1 MDSIL
6 GLKSYR
12 MDSII
17 LKHPDQLVIDDLID
31 IIGDEE
37 IYRMAKFKKIF
48 DLLPCGIE
56 VLDEKGV
63 VVVCNKMDREIFGVD
78 EDTFVN
84 FNDLEDPNVPDEILQ
99 EVHKGKAF
107 NVMFPYNFSKISYS
121 SIYKDCVKYLSVR
134 GIPLYTK
141 NQTIKGYFVVI
152 VDDTLHHQQHAIL
165 EDSFT
170 KLQVAINTGNSII
183 WEYDVVNDKAYV
195 DPILNDFK
203 DNSLLQFIPQI
214 NYPNKQKFY
223 ESIHPEDLA
232 RIRDNYLE
240 PLLKGE
246 ITHYTT
252 TYRRVFDDEV
262 MWIRVNARGFKHDVN
277 KKPTKVVFYSTNISQ
292 EVQLE
297 KSLINLEKE
306 SDRILNAIPDL
317 IFVISK
323 EYRFLKIFASGTKS
337 KGLYLSEKET
347 IGKSID
353 DVFDAGKS
361 FLFKEKINQAL
372 EDNVEMEFDYSLLI
386 NGKHCFFKSRV
397 SPLEDG
403 NTIHIVRDI
412 TDKILQQDEIN
423 RLNAIMDIILSNVPL
438 VVSVKN
444 ASDNFKYVYF
454 NSEAEHVMNKRA
466 KDIIGKT
473 DFELFPDQAWAS
485 EIRNKDL
492 KAISEGNFSEYA
504 VNYKDPSGKIRIVN
518 ALRTR
523 VQSKNEVYVVAMLWD
538 ITEQHNNELELIKA
552 RESDRLKT
560 NFLANISH
568 EIRTPLNAII
578 GFASIVGEAYDE
590 FERDYYLNIINEN
603 SNQLLRLID
612 DIIDLSSLEV
622 DKFEFR
628 MRSVELKEICRS
640 VYNMF
645 SQKTKPE
652 VSFIFDDNILPSVFL
667 DADSKRL
674 HQVLSNLIDNAVK
687 FTNKGRIRFGYEIQ
701 SEENTDKQ
709 FVRIY
714 VEDTGIGIDKNYNNV
729 LFDRFFKAD
738 NFTQGF
744 GLGLPIAK
752 KLTEEMGGEL
762 KFTSEIGYGSKF
774 WIKIPI
780 LSNS

>member
-1 MDSIL
+1 
-6 GLKSYR
+6 

-17 LKHPDQLVIDDLID
+17 GNLSDQLVIEDLID

-37 IYRMAKFKKIF
+37 ICRMAKFKKIF

-63 VVVCNKMDREIFGVD
+63 VVVCNKADREIFGVN
-78 EDTFVN
+78 EDAFEDFNN
-84 FNDLEDPNVPDEILQ
+84 FNDPNVSDEILQ
-99 EVHKGKAF
+99 EVYKGNAF
-107 NVMFPYNFSKISYS
+107 NVLITYDFSKITYS
-121 SIYKDCVKYLSVR
+121 SIYKDCIKYLSVR

-141 NQTIKGYFVVI
+141 HQTIKGYFVVI

-183 WEYDVVNDKAYV
+183 WEYDVVNNQV
-195 DPILNDFK
+195 FIDPVLNNCK
-203 DNSLLQFIPQI
+203 DNSLLQFISRISFQ
-214 NYPNKQKFY
+214 NKEKFY

-232 RIRDNYLE
+232 RIRDCYLE
-240 PLLKGE
+240 PLLNGG

-252 TYRRVFDDEV
+252 TYRRVIGDEV
-262 MWIRVNARGFKHDVN
+262 MWIRVNARGFKYDEN
-277 KKPTKVVFYSTNISQ
+277 IKPAKVIFYASDITQ
-292 EVQLE
+292 EIQLE
-297 KSLINLEKE
+297 NSLLNLERE
-306 SDRILNAIPDL
+306 SYQILNAIPDL

-323 EYRFLKIFASGTKS
+323 EYRFLKVFASGTKL
-337 KGLYLSEKET
+337 KGLYLSEKDT

-353 DVFDAGKS
+353 DIFDAGIS
-361 FLFKEKINQAL
+361 LLFKEKINQTL
-372 EDNVEMEFDYSLLI
+372 EDNVETEFDYSLLI
-386 NGKHCFFKSRV
+386 NGKQCFFKSRV

-403 NTIHIVRDI
+403 STIHIVRDI
-412 TDKILQQDEIN
+412 TDKIVQQDEIN
-423 RLNAIMDIILSNVPL
+423 RLNAIMDIILSNVPI
-438 VVSVKN
+438 VISVKN

-454 NSEAEHVMNKRA
+454 NSEAEHVLNRRA
-466 KDIIGKT
+466 KEILGKT
-473 DFELFPDQAWAS
+473 DFDLFPDQAWAS

-492 KAISEGNFSEYA
+492 KAIAEGNFSEYA
-504 VNYKDPSGKIRIVN
+504 VKHKDPFGKIRIVN

-523 VQSKNEVYVVAMLWD
+523 VESKNEVYLVAMLWD

-552 RESDRLKT
+552 RQSDRLKT

-578 GFASIVGEAYDE
+578 GFASIVGDANDE

-603 SNQLLRLID
+603 SNQLLKLID
-612 DIIDLSSLEV
+612 DIIDLSSLEL
-622 DKFEFR
+622 DRFEFK

-640 VYNMF
+640 VYSMY
-645 SQKTKPE
+645 SQKVKSE
-652 VSFIFDDNILPSVFL
+652 VNFIFDDYNLPAVSL
-667 DADSKRL
+667 YTDPKRL
-674 HQVLSNLIDNAVK
+674 YQVLSNIIDNSVK
-687 FTNKGRIRFGYEIQ
+687 FTNKGRIHFGYEVQ
-701 SEENTDKQ
+701 SEETTEKQ

-714 VEDTGIGIDKNYNNV
+714 VEDTGIGIDKNYNHV

-762 KFTSEIGYGSKF
+762 KFTSEIGCGSKF

>member
-1 MDSIL
+1 MD
-6 GLKSYR
+6 R
-12 MDSII
+12 II
-17 LKHPDQLVIDDLID
+17 VNHPDQLEIDDLID

-37 IYRMAKFKKIF
+37 IHQMAKFRKIF

-63 VVVCNKMDREIFGVD
+63 VVVCNKADREIFGVD
-78 EDTFVN
+78 EDTFVG
-84 FNDLEDPNVPDEILQ
+84 FNDFEDPNISEEILQ
-99 EVHKGKAF
+99 EVNKGNAF
-107 NVMFPYNFSKISYS
+107 NILLPYDFSKITYFSL
-121 SIYKDCVKYLSVR
+121 YKDCIKYLSLR

-141 NQTIKGYFVVI
+141 HQTIKGYFVVI
-152 VDDTLHHQQHAIL
+152 VDDTLYHQQHTIL

-183 WEYDVVNDKAYV
+183 WEYDVINNQVFI
-195 DPILNDFK
+195 DPVLNNCK
-203 DNSLLQFIPQI
+203 DNSLLQFISRISFQ
-214 NYPNKQKFY
+214 NKEKFY
-223 ESIHPEDLA
+223 ESIHPEDLS
-232 RIRDNYLE
+232 RIRDYYLE

-246 ITHYTT
+246 ISHYTT

-262 MWIRVNARGFKHDVN
+262 MWIRVNARGFKHDEN
-277 KKPTKVVFYSTNISQ
+277 KKPTKVIFYASDISQ
-292 EVQLE
+292 EVELE
-297 KSLINLEKE
+297 NSLMNLEKE
-306 SDRILNAIPDL
+306 SFQILNTIPDL

-323 EYRFLKIFASGTKS
+323 EYKFQKIFASGTKS

-353 DVFDAGKS
+353 EIFDLEKAL
-361 FLFKEKINQAL
+361 FFKEKINQAL

-386 NGKHCFFKSRV
+386 NGKLCFFKSRV

-403 NTIHIVRDI
+403 NTMHIVRDI
-412 TDKILQQDEIN
+412 TDKIVQQDEIN

-444 ASDNFKYVYF
+444 VSDNFKYVYF
-454 NSEAEHVMNKRA
+454 NSEAEHVMNRRA

-492 KAISEGNFSEYA
+492 KAISEGYFSEYA

-603 SNQLLRLID
+603 SNQLLKLID

-622 DKFEFR
+622 DKFEFK
-628 MRSVELKEICRS
+628 MRSVELKDICRS

-667 DADSKRL
+667 YTDSKRL

-687 FTNKGRIRFGYEIQ
+687 FTNKGNIRFGYEIQ

-714 VEDTGIGIDKNYNNV
+714 VEDTGIGIDKNYNHL

-762 KFTSEIGYGSKF
+762 KFTSEIGCGSKF

-780 LSNS
+780 QSNS

>member
-1 MDSIL
+1 
-6 GLKSYR
+6 

-17 LKHPDQLVIDDLID
+17 GNFSDQLVIEDLID

-48 DLLPCGIE
+48 DLLPCGVE

-63 VVVCNKMDREIFGVD
+63 VVVCNKADREIFGVN
-78 EDTFVN
+78 EDAFEDFNN
-84 FNDLEDPNVPDEILQ
+84 FNDPNVSDEILQ
-99 EVHKGKAF
+99 EVYKGNAF
-107 NVMFPYNFSKISYS
+107 NVLITYDFSKITYS
-121 SIYKDCVKYLSVR
+121 SIYKDCIKYLSVR

-141 NQTIKGYFVVI
+141 HQTIKGYFVVI

-183 WEYDVVNDKAYV
+183 WEYDVVNNQV
-195 DPILNDFK
+195 FIDPILNNCK
-203 DNSLLQFIPQI
+203 DNSLLQFISRISFQ
-214 NYPNKQKFY
+214 NKEKFY

-232 RIRDNYLE
+232 RIRDCYLE
-240 PLLKGE
+240 PLLNGG

-252 TYRRVFDDEV
+252 TYRRVIGDEV
-262 MWIRVNARGFKHDVN
+262 MWIRVNARGFKYNEN
-277 KKPTKVVFYSTNISQ
+277 KKPAKVIFYASDITQ
-292 EVQLE
+292 EIQLE
-297 KSLINLEKE
+297 NSLINLERE
-306 SDRILNAIPDL
+306 SYQILNAIPDL
-317 IFVISK
+317 IFVISN
-323 EYRFLKIFASGTKS
+323 EYKFQKVFASGTKS
-337 KGLYLSEKET
+337 KGLYLSEKDT

-353 DVFDAGKS
+353 DIFDPEKAL
-361 FLFKEKINQAL
+361 FFKEKVNIAL
-372 EDNVEMEFDYSLLI
+372 KDNVETEFDYSLQI
-386 NGKHCFFKSRV
+386 NGKQCFFESRI

-403 NTIHIVRDI
+403 SSMHIVRDI
-412 TDKILQQDEIN
+412 TDIIVQQDEIN

-444 ASDNFKYVYF
+444 VSDNFKYVYF
-454 NSEAEHVMNKRA
+454 NSEAEHVMNRRA
-466 KDIIGKT
+466 KDILGKT
-473 DFELFPDQAWAS
+473 DFDLFPDQTWAS

-492 KAISEGNFSEYA
+492 KAIAEGRLSEYA

-523 VQSKNEVYVVAMLWD
+523 VQSKNEVYLVAMLWD

-578 GFASIVGEAYDE
+578 GFASIVGDANDE

-603 SNQLLRLID
+603 SNQLLKLID

-622 DKFEFR
+622 DKFEFK
-628 MRSVELKEICRS
+628 MRSVELKDICRS

-667 DADSKRL
+667 YTDPKRL
-674 HQVLSNLIDNAVK
+674 HQVLSNLIDNSVK
-687 FTNKGRIRFGYEIQ
+687 FTNKGSIRFGYEIQ

-714 VEDTGIGIDKNYNNV
+714 VEDTGIGIDKNYNHV

-762 KFTSEIGYGSKF
+762 KFTSEIGLGSKF

-780 LSNS
+780 QSNS

>member
-262 MWIRVNARGFKHDVN
+262 MWIRVNARGFKHDVI

-622 DKFEFR
+622 DKFEFK

-744 GLGLPIAK
+744 GL
-752 KLTEEMGGEL
+752 
-762 KFTSEIGYGSKF
+762 
-774 WIKIPI
+774 
-780 LSNS
+780 

>member
-214 NYPNKQKFY
+214 DYPNKQKFY

-744 GLGLPIAK
+744 
-752 KLTEEMGGEL
+752 
-762 KFTSEIGYGSKF
+762 
-774 WIKIPI
+774 
-780 LSNS
+780 

>member
-1 MDSIL
+1 MD
-6 GLKSYR
+6 R
-12 MDSII
+12 II
-17 LKHPDQLVIDDLID
+17 VNHPDQLVIDDLID

-37 IYRMAKFKKIF
+37 ICRMAKFKKIF

-63 VVVCNKMDREIFGVD
+63 VVVCNKADREIFGVD
-78 EDTFVN
+78 DDTFVD
-84 FNDLEDPNVPDEILQ
+84 FNDFEDPNVPNEILQ
-99 EVHKGKAF
+99 EIDKGHAF
-107 NVMFPYNFSKISYS
+107 NVLLPYDFSKISYT
-121 SIYKDCVKYLSVR
+121 SIYKDCIKYLSVR

-141 NQTIKGYFVVI
+141 HQTIKGYFIVI

-183 WEYDVVNDKAYV
+183 WEYDVINDQVYI
-195 DPILNDFK
+195 DPGLNDFK
-203 DNSLLQFIPQI
+203 DNSLFQFIPQVD
-214 NYPNKQKFY
+214 YPNKQKFY
-223 ESIHPEDLA
+223 ESIHPDDLA
-232 RIRDNYLE
+232 RIRDSYFE
-240 PLLKGE
+240 PLLNGE
-246 ITHYTT
+246 ITHYSTS
-252 TYRRVFDDEV
+252 YRRVINEQTI
-262 MWIRVNARGFKHDVN
+262 WIRVNARGYKHDVN
-277 KKPTKVVFYSTNISQ
+277 RKPTKIVFYTSDISQ
-292 EVQLE
+292 EALLE
-297 KSLINLEKE
+297 NSLVNLERE
-306 SDRILNAIPDL
+306 SDLILNAIPDL

-323 EYRFLKIFASGTKS
+323 EYRFLKVFASATKL
-337 KGLYLSEKET
+337 KGLYLPEKDT
-347 IGKSID
+347 IGKSIED
-353 DVFDAGKS
+353 IFDAGIS
-361 FLFKEKINQAL
+361 LLFKEKINQTL
-372 EDNVEMEFDYSLLI
+372 EDNFETEFDYSLLI
-386 NGKHCFFKSRV
+386 NGKQCFFKSRV

-403 NTIHIVRDI
+403 STIHIVRDI
-412 TDKILQQDEIN
+412 TDKIVQQDEIN
-423 RLNAIMDIILSNVPL
+423 RLNAIMDIILSNVPIL
-438 VVSVKN
+438 ISVKN

-454 NSEAEHVMNKRA
+454 NSEAEHVMNRRA
-466 KDIIGKT
+466 KDILGKT
-473 DFELFPDQAWAS
+473 DFDLFPDQTWAS
-485 EIRNKDL
+485 EIRSKDL
-492 KAISEGNFSEYA
+492 KAIAEGRLSEYA
-504 VNYKDPSGKIRIVN
+504 VNYKDPSGRIRIVN

-523 VQSKNEVYVVAMLWD
+523 VQSKNEVYLVAMLWD

-578 GFASIVGEAYDE
+578 GFASIVGDAYDE

-603 SNQLLRLID
+603 SNQLLKLID

-622 DKFEFR
+622 DKFEFK
-628 MRSVELKEICRS
+628 MRSVELKDICRS

-667 DADSKRL
+667 YTDSKRL

-687 FTNKGRIRFGYEIQ
+687 FTNKGNIRFGYEIQ

-714 VEDTGIGIDKNYNNV
+714 VEDTGIGIDKNYNHV